1 MDARYPLGSPASEP
15 EAGWDQ
21 LVVSAEYCS
30 PSFALEWL
38 RRYRDQ
44 KKTLTVITAAS
55 SPSSVARFAC
65 LADIAARWPGPF
77 GMTARLRAEV
87 SDRDR
92 YIYSFARG
100 GKNVLSFRYPRP
112 FAKEWWTLDRDG
124 LTPRQVGDVELVG
137 GRDQPSLLQNVET
150 ASLVPPEELS
160 SLGSNGLQT
169 SLALEAQHLTS
180 ASFDTVASTL
190 GRSLRLSLLSQK
202 GEVHGAGGGLNWGLP
217 SKSGRRRS
225 NPDEAYVPIPRA
237 AASTG
242 FFPGH
247 NEPFDVYTDDG
258 RLLVMRVGGGDGF
271 KDLTTPLPNSALGA
285 YIRARLG
292 LAGGEQVSTEHLVVY
307 GRTFVDFTRLAP
319 STYYVDFSVPIG
331 SAAWNYTAPEPDSPL
346 TGDGHR

>member
-1 MDARYPLGSPASEP
+1 MDVRDPLGLPVSKAD
-15 EAGWDQ
+15 AGWDQ

-44 KKTLTVITAAS
+44 NKTLTVITAAS
-55 SPSSVARFAC
+55 SPSSAARFAC
-65 LADIAARWPGPF
+65 LADMAARWPGPF
-77 GMTARLRAEV
+77 GMTTELRAEV

-100 GKNVLSFRYPRP
+100 GENVLSFRYPRP
-112 FAKEWWTLDRDG
+112 FAKEWWTLDGVG
-124 LTPRQVGDVELVG
+124 LSPREVGDVELVG
-137 GRDQPSLLQNVET
+137 GQGQTSLLQNVET
-150 ASLVPPEELS
+150 VSWVSPEGL
-160 SLGSNGLQT
+160 SLGSSGLQT

-180 ASFDTVASTL
+180 ASFDTVTSTL

-217 SKSGRRRS
+217 SKTGRRRS

-307 GRTFVDFTRLAP
+307 GRTFVDITRLSP
-319 STYYVDFSVPIG
+319 STYFVDFSVPIG
-331 SAAWNYTAPEPDSPL
+331 SVAWNYTTPEPDSPL
-346 TGDGHR
+346 TADGHR